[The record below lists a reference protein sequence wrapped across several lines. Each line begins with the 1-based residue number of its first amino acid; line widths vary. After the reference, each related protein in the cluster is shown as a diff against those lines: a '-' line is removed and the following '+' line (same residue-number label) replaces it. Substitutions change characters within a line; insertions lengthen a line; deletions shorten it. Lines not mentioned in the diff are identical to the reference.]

1 MDGSVRPS
9 FAPLRAKKFGGL
21 VHDLR
26 MSEVEDE
33 QMGLVPACCAE

>member
-26 MSEVEDE
+26 TSEVDTK
-33 QMGLVPACCAE
+33 GLVPAYCDE